1 MTGTVLQGSRV
12 RLRPTVPGDVDAL
25 VSIRA
30 TPEVRARWHGDDLAG
45 EVEAE
50 IADPTTTMFTVED
63 AGGRVVGL
71 VQYAEEEDPDYRH
84 ASLDL
89 YVDPAVHRR
98 GYGSDAV
105 ATVVRHLVRDRGHH
119 RLTIDPAA
127 DNAPA
132 IACYASVGFRPVGV
146 MRAYERQE
154 DGTWADG
161 LLMELLASD
170 LPDGA

>member
-1 MTGTVLQGSRV
+1 VDRTPLDGSLV
-12 RLRPTVPGDVDAL
+12 RLRPTVAADRDAL
-25 VSIRA
+25 VRIRA
-30 TPEVRARWHGDDLAG
+30 TPEVRARWHGEDLA
-45 EVEAE
+45 AE
-50 IADPTTTMFTVED
+50 IDAGIADPDTSMFTVED
-63 AGGRVVGL
+63 ASGRVVGM

-84 ASLDL
+84 ASLDV

-105 ATVVRHLVRDRGHH
+105 ATLVRHLVRDRDHH

-127 DNAPA
+127 DNAAA

-146 MRAYERQE
+146 MRAYERQP

-161 LLMELLASD
+161 LLMELLATD
-170 LPDGA
+170 LPDRP

>member
-1 MTGTVLQGSRV
+1 VTPTALQGSRV
-12 RLRPTVPGDVDAL
+12 RLRPTGPGDVDAL
-25 VSIRA
+25 ARIRA
-30 TPEVRARWHGDDLAG
+30 TPEVRARWHGDDLVA
-45 EVEAE
+45 EVAAE
-50 IADPTTTMFTVED
+50 LADPDTTMLTVED
-63 AGGRVVGL
+63 ASGRVVGL
-71 VQYAEEEDPDYRH
+71 VQYAEEDDPDYRH

-105 ATVVRHLVRDRGHH
+105 ATLVRHLVRDRGHH

-146 MRAYERQE
+146 MRAYERQP

-170 LPDGA
+170 LPPDA